1 MSNDNDQPDPPEP
14 IDVDAAYWEAVQI
27 IAESLQ
33 DFANLVCTP
42 DEYRHNAKAI
52 LARLSHADIT
62 VEKVLHGTD
71 EDNVD
76 GITKYR
82 AAQRRFEQWEKAHPL
97 ADVAQT
103 VQQLTDHQAALLTAA
118 ARHAETTQPV
128 PGWPVVI
135 YTPTGDEDN
144 GYLCAIRKSQP
155 ITRPSNPAPIT
166 PPPTDGGE

>member
-1 MSNDNDQPDPPEP
+1 MTDDSNKPEPPEP
-14 IDVDAAYWEAVQI
+14 IGDTAYWEAVQI

-82 AAQRRFEQWEKAHPL
+82 AAQRRFEQWEKTHPL
-97 ADVAQT
+97 ADVAPT
-103 VQQLTDHQAALLTAA
+103 AQQLTDREAWEAELRNSSNNSGTARA
-118 ARHAETTQPV
+118 VR
-128 PGWPVVI
+128 
-135 YTPTGDEDN
+135 
-144 GYLCAIRKSQP
+144 
-155 ITRPSNPAPIT
+155 
-166 PPPTDGGE
+166 